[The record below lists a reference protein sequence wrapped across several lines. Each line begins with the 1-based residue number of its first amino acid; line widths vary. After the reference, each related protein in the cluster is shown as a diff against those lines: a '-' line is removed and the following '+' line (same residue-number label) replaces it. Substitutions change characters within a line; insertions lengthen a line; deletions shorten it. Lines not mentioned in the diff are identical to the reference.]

1 MYKNIF
7 FIIVILSMSFKS
19 HSEIVFTDKFSIN
32 NNWKIITDQVMGG
45 ISQGQFN
52 YQKIGDDNAII
63 LTGSVS
69 IKNNGGFIQ
78 IRRNLDDI
86 NLNNVKKITIIA
98 KGNDEKYFVH
108 LRTTFTVLLWQYY
121 QSSFVV
127 QNNFK
132 SFILPLSDFKKS
144 GYLLPTR
151 INPNNIKSIGIVAF
165 GKDYNAELI
174 VKQISFVK

>member
-1 MYKNIF
+1 
-7 FIIVILSMSFKS
+7 MSFKS
-19 HSEIVFTDKFSIN
+19 HSEIVFTDKFTTN
-32 NNWKIITDQVMGG
+32 TNWKMITDQVMGG

-63 LTGSVS
+63 LTGSVF

-78 IRRNLDDI
+78 IRRNLDDV
-86 NLNNVKKITIIA
+86 NLKNVKKVTIIA
-98 KGNDEKYFVH
+98 KGNDEKYFIH
-108 LRTTFTVLLWQYY
+108 LRTAFTVLPWQYY

-127 QNNFK
+127 ENNFK
-132 SFILPLSDFKKS
+132 SFVLPLSDFKKS

-174 VKQISFVK
+174 IIEISFLK

>member
-19 HSEIVFTDKFSIN
+19 HSEIVFTDKFN
-32 NNWKIITDQVMGG
+32 TNTNWKMITDQVMGG

-52 YQKIGDDNAII
+52 YQKIGYDNAVI

-69 IKNNGGFIQ
+69 TKNNGGFIQ
-78 IRRNLDDI
+78 IRRNLNNV
-86 NLNNVKKITIIA
+86 NLNNVKKVTIIA
-98 KGNDEKYFVH
+98 KGNDEKYFIH
-108 LRTTFTVLLWQYY
+108 LRTAFTVLPWQYY

-127 QNNFK
+127 ENNFK
-132 SFILPLSDFKKS
+132 SFVLPLSDFKRS

-174 VKQISFVK
+174 VKEISFVK

>member
-19 HSEIVFTDKFSIN
+19 HSEIVFTDKFITN
-32 NNWKIITDQVMGG
+32 TNWKMITDQVMGG
-45 ISQGQFN
+45 ISQGKFN

-78 IRRNLDDI
+78 IRRNLDDV
-86 NLNNVKKITIIA
+86 NLNNVKKVTITA
-98 KGNDEKYFVH
+98 KGNDEKYFIH
-108 LRTTFTVLLWQYY
+108 LRTAFTILPWQYY
-121 QSSFVV
+121 QSLFVV
-127 QNNFK
+127 ENNFK
-132 SFILPLSDFKKS
+132 SFVLPLSDFKKS

-151 INPNNIKSIGIVAF
+151 INPNNIKSIAIVAF
-165 GKDYNAELI
+165 GKDYNVELI
-174 VKQISFVK
+174 VKEISFVK

>member
-19 HSEIVFTDKFSIN
+19 HSEIVFTDKFTTN
-32 NNWKIITDQVMGG
+32 TDWKMITDQVMGG
-45 ISQGQFN
+45 VSEGQFN
-52 YQKIGDDNAII
+52 YRKIGDDNAII

-78 IRRNLDDI
+78 IRRNLDDV
-86 NLNNVKKITIIA
+86 NLNNVKKVTIIA
-98 KGNDEKYFVH
+98 KGNDEKYFIH
-108 LRTTFTVLLWQYY
+108 LRTAFTVLPWQYY

-127 QNNFK
+127 ENNFK
-132 SFILPLSDFKKS
+132 SFVLPLSDFKKS
-144 GYLLPTR
+144 GYLLPKR
-151 INPNNIKSIGIVAF
+151 INPNNIKSIALVAL

-174 VKQISFVK
+174 VKEISFVK